1 MQVHGKHIKELWK
14 VNSSFN
20 KYFLHTYHVPGGLRI
35 TKGTNFKTRVLRAE
49 MEWREAGIQR
59 WGKCRLS
66 VTWQWAGWKRR
77 EQERQ
82 TWLEQDPGWCRYKR
96 RSRFGWGGGGW
107 HELNFRCVGVEVLPR
122 EPSRAAQQ
130 ALDLSVCWAGRQ
142 SRDHGSP
149 WEKDSLLGKGKEP
162 EPQVPTAS

>member
-20 KYFLHTYHVPGGLRI
+20 KYFLHTYHVPGGLGI

-49 MEWREAGIQR
+49 MELREARIQR

-82 TWLEQDPGWCRYKR
+82 T
-96 RSRFGWGGGGW
+96 
-107 HELNFRCVGVEVLPR
+107 
-122 EPSRAAQQ
+122 
-130 ALDLSVCWAGRQ
+130 
-142 SRDHGSP
+142 
-149 WEKDSLLGKGKEP
+149 
-162 EPQVPTAS
+162 